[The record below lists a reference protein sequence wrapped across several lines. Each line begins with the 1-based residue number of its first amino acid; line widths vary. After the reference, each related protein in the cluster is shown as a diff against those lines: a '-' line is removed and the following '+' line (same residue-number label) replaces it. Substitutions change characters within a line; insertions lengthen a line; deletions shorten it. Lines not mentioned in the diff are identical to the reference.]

1 MKTRR
6 QLFLLVLIGLC
17 LLFVGSATAVRD
29 DLRTPDYYETTVR
42 ALFKKGQWGEGKKIL
57 EEGLERYSDASGL
70 NELAGQYY
78 YNFKEYDNARYFLIR
93 SVREDDG
100 NVRAK
105 HLLVNVA
112 EETKHYSNAIC
123 YVNELLEIT
132 PYWKGLWKRKIA
144 LYRKQENNVE
154 ADRLLRR
161 LYQIYPN
168 DTALREDYANRLEEN
183 YQTMRKQ
190 RRRDEAIRNIEE
202 LIKLRSDKEVYYF
215 DLCNLYLQQGEI
227 EKALEI
233 AGKGINVL
241 PWNTELVRKK
251 AGILAGQYRYAEALA
266 LVQER
271 LRYSRDGALTRFYNE
286 LQLEAAR
293 AASQNDPYV
302 LYGKVYERGKSEEAL
317 TYMLNTSIT
326 RGYFDDALYY
336 LSEARK
342 RYGDSPN
349 LLYKEYTVYR
359 RMGERNVANSL
370 LYKMYAA
377 DSTNYDV
384 RMELARVRME
394 QANELMSDGL
404 YSEAI
409 PHLYF
414 VAENAEDAETASS
427 AWNKI
432 YTCYYERRQYDMALS
447 ALDSAQMYL
456 PTEASF
462 VVRKATTYDKQG
474 RTLRALDMLD
484 EALDST
490 NLDDQKLQ
498 YTAAYEEIAVPFIK
512 KLVENGAT
520 RKAFDE
526 SSRLLEINPS
536 SQLGLHYAIN
546 SAALLNRYEDYDR
559 LVTSARYIYPEETF
573 FLVKQ
578 SAMWQREGE
587 YRRALDLLRPSLDSL
602 PDNEILVGAFAENS
616 RELAEKYLREDS
628 TNAAISV
635 LDTALVFD
643 ADNEELLYTKGLVY
657 ERMRLYDSAYV
668 YQKNYKPGI
677 GEVRSHERHLNDL
690 LSRMHRNE
698 ITAEYLQG
706 RYGEADVITSV
717 ATLSYSR
724 KMENDVVT
732 GRINY
737 SGRDGATE
745 GDLAESQ
752 VPGGTGI
759 QLQAEW
765 EHKFS
770 DKWTGMAN
778 LAWANRYFPKVTAN
792 VGLTHYFENDWEG
805 EVHLGYRRINTYS
818 KRFAWEAV
826 EGGEGEGY
834 WVFDGW
840 DCQRHNLFNVGA
852 GTAKNWDNFR
862 LSGKVDAFIF
872 SNRLYFNAS
881 AQAKYFPL
889 ADRRTSITA
898 MAGAGTSPEANLID
912 NAFPGSFDRLNT
924 MVGLGGSY
932 QFTPHVA
939 VGLMGTWYTFYS
951 QMNSR
956 EGTFNSYEDKLETTY
971 RNLFNV
977 HAQLVISF

>member
-1 MKTRR
+1 MV
-6 QLFLLVLIGLC
+6 LSLVSLWE
-17 LLFVGSATAVRD
+17 VDRV
-29 DLRTPDYYETTVR
+29 
-42 ALFKKGQWGEGKKIL
+42 W
-57 EEGLERYSDASGL
+57 AS
-70 NELAGQYY
+70 ECV
-78 YNFKEYDNARYFLIR
+78 D
-93 SVREDDG
+93 
-100 NVRAK
+100 
-105 HLLVNVA
+105 
-112 EETKHYSNAIC
+112 
-123 YVNELLEIT
+123 
-132 PYWKGLWKRKIA
+132 
-144 LYRKQENNVE
+144 
-154 ADRLLRR
+154 
-161 LYQIYPN
+161 
-168 DTALREDYANRLEEN
+168 
-183 YQTMRKQ
+183 
-190 RRRDEAIRNIEE
+190 
-202 LIKLRSDKEVYYF
+202 
-215 DLCNLYLQQGEI
+215 
-227 EKALEI
+227 
-233 AGKGINVL
+233 
-241 PWNTELVRKK
+241 
-251 AGILAGQYRYAEALA
+251 
-266 LVQER
+266 
-271 LRYSRDGALTRFYNE
+271 
-286 LQLEAAR
+286 
-293 AASQNDPYV
+293 
-302 LYGKVYERGKSEEAL
+302 
-317 TYMLNTSIT
+317 
-326 RGYFDDALYY
+326 
-336 LSEARK
+336 
-342 RYGDSPN
+342 
-349 LLYKEYTVYR
+349 
-359 RMGERNVANSL
+359 
-370 LYKMYAA
+370 
-377 DSTNYDV
+377 
-384 RMELARVRME
+384 
-394 QANELMSDGL
+394 
-404 YSEAI
+404 
-409 PHLYF
+409 
-414 VAENAEDAETASS
+414 
-427 AWNKI
+427 
-432 YTCYYERRQYDMALS
+432 
-447 ALDSAQMYL
+447 
-456 PTEASF
+456 
-462 VVRKATTYDKQG
+462 
-474 RTLRALDMLD
+474 
-484 EALDST
+484 
-490 NLDDQKLQ
+490 
-498 YTAAYEEIAVPFIK
+498 
-512 KLVENGAT
+512 
-520 RKAFDE
+520 
-526 SSRLLEINPS
+526 
-536 SQLGLHYAIN
+536 
-546 SAALLNRYEDYDR
+546 
-559 LVTSARYIYPEETF
+559 
-573 FLVKQ
+573 
-578 SAMWQREGE
+578 
-587 YRRALDLLRPSLDSL
+587 
-602 PDNEILVGAFAENS
+602 
-616 RELAEKYLREDS
+616 
-628 TNAAISV
+628 
-635 LDTALVFD
+635 
-643 ADNEELLYTKGLVY
+643 
-657 ERMRLYDSAYV
+657 
-668 YQKNYKPGI
+668 
-677 GEVRSHERHLNDL
+677 ERHLNDL

-826 EGGEGEGY
+826 EGDEGEGY

-872 SNRLYFNAS
+872 SNKLYFNAS